1 MRLHNGLR
9 TASQR
14 VGDLSIQNGS
24 PALLIICSI
33 TLIRNVTYS
42 IMTISA
48 VPPNFISEI
57 FYLCDALGHY
67 GYMRAIQIYEN
78 LGKTLDDYQRHHDML
93 RGDGSWMG
101 VRTFPFNQ
109 IMPNPS
115 TLRHPTKRA
124 CKRPLTMP
132 RYASSRMYFRARHK
146 CHEYSAKCP
155 RSNPNSS
162 HTAYSYSI
170 PTSCSGI
177 WDSRALSQRG

>member
-1 MRLHNGLR
+1 M
-9 TASQR
+9 
-14 VGDLSIQNGS
+14 LS
-24 PALLIICSI
+24 
-33 TLIRNVTYS
+33 
-42 IMTISA
+42 
-48 VPPNFISEI
+48 
-57 FYLCDALGHY
+57 
-67 GYMRAIQIYEN
+67 
-78 LGKTLDDYQRHHDML
+78 
-93 RGDGSWMG
+93 GDGAWMG

-132 RYASSRMYFRARHK
+132 RYASSLMYFRARHK
-146 CHEYSAKCP
+146 CHEYWNRAKCP